1 MKDTVKNLEA
11 LRQAMRK
18 SHVDAVIIPGTDPH
32 QSEYTSAHWK
42 LRDWVTGFTGSNGT
56 AVVTLTDADCGLTLA
71 ISFRQSRSLKA
82 PA

>member
-42 LRDWVTGFTGSNGT
+42 LRDWVTGFTG
-56 AVVTLTDADCGLTLA
+56 
-71 ISFRQSRSLKA
+71 
-82 PA
+82 